1 MSRIM
6 HDLDGIS
13 NKVKNKRAVK
23 CVSYILR
30 IAIAIVP
37 IGLFISFFVIRMPL
51 LSILFDVI
59 AITLFIY
66 ATHYILTVYRNE
78 KQEARK

>member
-1 MSRIM
+1 MSGVL
-6 HDLDGIS
+6 HDLHGIY

-23 CVSYILR
+23 RASYI
-30 IAIAIVP
+30 AYIAIVIIP
-37 IGLFISFFVIRMPL
+37 MGLFISIVIHIPL
-51 LSILFDVI
+51 LSILFDAI

-78 KQEARK
+78 QKGAKP